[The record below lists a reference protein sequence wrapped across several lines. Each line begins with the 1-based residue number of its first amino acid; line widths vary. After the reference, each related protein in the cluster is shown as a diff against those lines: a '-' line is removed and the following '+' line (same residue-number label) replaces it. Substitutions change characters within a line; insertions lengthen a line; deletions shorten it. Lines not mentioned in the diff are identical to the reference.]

1 MDTSYGWITCLF
13 LGSSRHEIFGSVKK
27 KRLETSLVSYQ
38 IYKYYVGVRGWRLG
52 HREILSGFVLDDFVL
67 QVWIRRFC
75 GSCVEKK
82 NAVVLRHLEIE

>member
-1 MDTSYGWITCLF
+1 M
-13 LGSSRHEIFGSVKK
+13 E
-27 KRLETSLVSYQ
+27 
-38 IYKYYVGVRGWRLG
+38 VRAS
-52 HREILSGFVLDDFVL
+52 EILSGFVLDDFVL